1 MDHKTLD
8 AKVSITFN
16 LRRTISP
23 QQHYDL
29 MQLEDWIISAVDD
42 GDYTIEKIDILE
54 QELTNS

>member
-1 MDHKTLD
+1 MEHKTLD

-16 LRRTISP
+16 VRRTVSP
-23 QQHYDL
+23 QQYYDL
-29 MQLEDWIISAVDD
+29 MQLEDWVISAIDD